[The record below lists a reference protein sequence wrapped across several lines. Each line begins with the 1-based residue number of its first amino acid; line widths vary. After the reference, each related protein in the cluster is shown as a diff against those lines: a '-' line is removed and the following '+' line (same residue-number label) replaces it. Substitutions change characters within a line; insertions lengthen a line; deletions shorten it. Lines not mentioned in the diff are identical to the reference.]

1 MIKRLFIPLLLLV
14 LTTSCAQVYFSL
26 PQPANGKIVK
36 AFDKEIQGFYADSIL
51 DVKVSSDSIWINN
64 QSFKLTSEMPGKD
77 QALVKFYKDFYFV
90 SLCDSIYF
98 TVFMASFY
106 EDKLAIYMLNPDQRS
121 IENLKRVVDVK
132 TLDDGKVSYLI
143 APSKKEFN
151 DIIDWELFD
160 LVCILKKQKE

>member
-1 MIKRLFIPLLLLV
+1 MLLV
-14 LTTSCAQVYFSL
+14 LTTSCGQVYFSS

-36 AFDKEIQGFYADSIL
+36 AFDKEIQGLYSDSIL
-51 DVKVSSDSIWINN
+51 DVKVTSDSIRINN
-64 QSFKLTSEMPGKD
+64 QSFKLTSDMPGKD
-77 QALVKFYKDFYFV
+77 QALVKLYKDFYFV
-90 SLCDSIYF
+90 SLSDSIYF

-121 IENLKRVVDVK
+121 IETLKRVVDVK
-132 TLDDGKVSYLI
+132 TLDEGKASYLI
-143 APSKKEFN
+143 TPSKKEFN

>member
-1 MIKRLFIPLLLLV
+1 MIRNLFVLLMLLV
-14 LTTSCAQVYFSL
+14 LTTSCGKVYFSS
-26 PQPANGKIVK
+26 PQPANGKVVK
-36 AFDKEIQGFYADSIL
+36 VFDSKILGFYSDSIL
-51 DVKVSSDSIWINN
+51 DVKVSGDSLCINS

-90 SLCDSIYF
+90 SLSDSIYF
-98 TVFMASFY
+98 TVFMAGFY

-132 TLDDGKVSYLI
+132 TLDDGKESYLI